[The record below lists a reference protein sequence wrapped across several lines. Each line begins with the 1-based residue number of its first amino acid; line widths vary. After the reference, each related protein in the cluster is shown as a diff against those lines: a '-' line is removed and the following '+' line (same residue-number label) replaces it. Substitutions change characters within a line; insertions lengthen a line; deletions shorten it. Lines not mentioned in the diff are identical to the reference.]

1 MFLRDRSLVH
11 HHHLHSFTSPSW
23 SRKQVLV
30 PKLAAPSRLPS
41 SSPAS
46 NHFLFLFE
54 RIIFSSASSRLLLP
68 LLHVVVAFML
78 SLLAR
83 TATTASPIL
92 LILAVAEWTS
102 SAVFSPQNQHQ
113 LFIFDLSF
121 LLLWVPSSPS
131 VSAYYCSLLLLLNN
145 SVRVTVVA
153 VGSLLLSHRCY
164 CPSAPPTACLH
175 VIFLLLYA
183 CSPLEITAAFL
194 PPLFCLSLLLQL
206 RLVLILQLRS
216 FFFIGLLWVL
226 FLWS

>member
-1 MFLRDRSLVH
+1 MFLRDRSLIH
-11 HHHLHSFTSPSW
+11 YRHLHSFTSPSW

-102 SAVFSPQNQHQ
+102 SADFSPQNQHQ

-121 LLLWVPSSPS
+121 LLLWVPSSLF

-153 VGSLLLSHRCY
+153 EPSLLLPISTTNSTSSRHLLAAWNRAQLR
-164 CPSAPPTACLH
+164 PSSSSRNS
-175 VIFLLLYA
+175 FLS
-183 CSPLEITAAFL
+183 CRE
-194 PPLFCLSLLLQL
+194 LLQ
-206 RLVLILQLRS
+206 
-216 FFFIGLLWVL
+216 G
-226 FLWS
+226 